1 MESLISI
8 LKETCYDDL
17 SQYLSIFITLIVLMA
32 SWIYTY
38 IQLDPLALY
47 SMFSFNKLYTLNTLK
62 SKMR

>member
-1 MESLISI
+1 MMICLNSHLYS
-8 LKETCYDDL
+8 
-17 SQYLSIFITLIVLMA
+17 FTLIVLMA

-47 SMFSFNKLYTLNTLK
+47 TMFSFNKLYTINMLK